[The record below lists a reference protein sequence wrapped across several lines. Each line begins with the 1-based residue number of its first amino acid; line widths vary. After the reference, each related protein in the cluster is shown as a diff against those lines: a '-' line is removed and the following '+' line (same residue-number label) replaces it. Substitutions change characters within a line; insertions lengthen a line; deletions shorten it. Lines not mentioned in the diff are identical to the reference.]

1 VPPRRVRPQQRRDR
15 SPEHRHPSAR
25 LSAQKAPD
33 RRSQVP
39 GPRGPAASSD
49 RVLTDAHRDAQI
61 TPTRAHALARITARS
76 CSEGRWRARTEVL
89 AAVDVFL
96 TLSPE
101 ALYCTLRD
109 ASSSAPTSPPPPS
122 RGEVAHNRV
131 APGPLGAWRPRQDE
145 RAARESAAA
154 ARLTRL
160 VCARAAAGLGSVTQ
174 HVEAGRPGAV
184 PRSSPTTASRVCTTT
199 VLVAAR
205 GSRRS
210 MRRRE
215 RDTSRGL
222 FSAARTVWG
231 VPRVYL
237 GESV

>member
-174 HVEAGRPGAV
+174 PCRGGAARCRPALVSDHRLEGVHNNRASGRPWV
-184 PRSSPTTASRVCTTT
+184 TTIY
-199 VLVAAR
+199 AATR
-205 GSRRS
+205 ARHQPWPVF
-210 MRRRE
+210 RRE
-215 RDTSRGL
+215 NRLGRAEGL
-222 FSAARTVWG
+222 SQ
-231 VPRVYL
+231 
-237 GESV
+237 